1 MKLKK
6 KQRRGIHWFNIFFRK
21 KTNTRFVLHSLIQR
35 IFFNAYTKFVHM
47 QIYWALFNNLKF
59 TNILVIYA
67 NSLELER
74 LLETYVRHIHRTQ
87 CSIKID
93 KYCIK
98 EEQHQPKLQ
107 IIGKK
112 CKKIALF
119 SDFKVL
125 CARARFADPQKKYI
139 FQDHKWHIGWQRRLF
154 LSNWFFFTWLN
165 MLNTPRRCFSTYRNQ
180 QWIPK

>member
-1 MKLKK
+1 MIKIKKNKEEGFTDWIYFFVK
-6 KQRRGIHWFNIFFRK
+6 KQTHVSYSILVVWSRE
-21 KTNTRFVLHSLIQR
+21 

-154 LSNWFFFTWLN
+154 LSNWFFL
-165 MLNTPRRCFSTYRNQ
+165 LD
-180 QWIPK
+180 